1 MFLQS
6 QITKKPELLKQRNIG
21 SQKMGN
27 LFCCFHPED
36 PEDNH
41 DPSSSQRVACSIRLD
56 CLVHTLFTK
65 YAAVFD
71 KGDAPIVP
79 EAINTQSD
87 TTTAATTT
95 VPPQNMSFDVN
106 PNHSHLQQDEL
117 TLPGANAAEARQ
129 TQHKDVEEQL
139 RGGNGTVTDNTSSG
153 VTSNEYDSSTY
164 PIRHSK
170 EKMEP
175 HLLNFYASLDD
186 EDVCPTCLEE
196 YTFDNPRIVTE
207 CKHHYHLGCIYEW
220 QERSEH
226 CPVCDKVMVFHET
239 T

>member
-1 MFLQS
+1 
-6 QITKKPELLKQRNIG
+6 
-21 SQKMGN
+21 MGN

-226 CPVCDKVMVFHET
+226 CPVCDKLNGTAVVKQLGHGVQ
-239 T
+239 